1 MKRKRKETGAVYRF
15 LQVEK
20 QSEDSSMASTP
31 QTLDLEFDAQVY
43 RIVNTQFCSQIK
55 LKM

>member
-1 MKRKRKETGAVYRF
+1 
-15 LQVEK
+15 
-20 QSEDSSMASTP
+20 MASTP
-31 QTLDLEFDAQVY
+31 QTLDLEFDAQVIRTLTSQKG